1 MCAMISIAL
10 VSSFLGLASIHNPPL
25 DIMRTQILDSFFF
38 LYKCGFLCTLSCP
51 ATCVCDIRC
60 STFSPLQ
67 TRSCDTVVSVTER
80 SQTYSQSTVLTHTLQ
95 QKIAMAVTYV
105 FKTSGLKA
113 KKKIYSVSC
122 RVFWSEAWP
131 SKTEIWTMR
140 LLHGNMCLHQALARP
155 GGGGFTPVV
164 SLLHGEHSSPSS
176 CIPPLPPPLPLSLK
190 SKTKPPH
197 SLPGLEE
204 TNVLTVV
211 IAWSTFRLLA
221 LVFYP
226 VCGRVCMCS
235 CIR

>member
-1 MCAMISIAL
+1 MWISL
-10 VSSFLGLASIHNPPL
+10 HPV
-25 DIMRTQILDSFFF
+25 
-38 LYKCGFLCTLSCP
+38 LSCYL
-51 ATCVCDIRC
+51 RLRYKMQYL
-60 STFSPLQ
+60 FS
-67 TRSCDTVVSVTER
+67 SSDTVLWHSSVSHRKEPDLF
-80 SQTYSQSTVLTHTLQ
+80 SKHCAHSHSSAKNSYGCNICIQDLWFEG
-95 QKIAMAVTYV
+95 K
-105 FKTSGLKA
+105 

-122 RVFWSEAWP
+122 RVFWSEAWS

-190 SKTKPPH
+190 SKTKPLH

>member
-1 MCAMISIAL
+1 MWISL
-10 VSSFLGLASIHNPPL
+10 HPV
-25 DIMRTQILDSFFF
+25 
-38 LYKCGFLCTLSCP
+38 LSCYL
-51 ATCVCDIRC
+51 RLRYKMQYL
-60 STFSPLQ
+60 FS
-67 TRSCDTVVSVTER
+67 SSDTVLWHSSVSHRKEPDLF
-80 SQTYSQSTVLTHTLQ
+80 SKHCAHSHSSAKNSYGCNICIQDLW
-95 QKIAMAVTYV
+95 
-105 FKTSGLKA
+105 FKG